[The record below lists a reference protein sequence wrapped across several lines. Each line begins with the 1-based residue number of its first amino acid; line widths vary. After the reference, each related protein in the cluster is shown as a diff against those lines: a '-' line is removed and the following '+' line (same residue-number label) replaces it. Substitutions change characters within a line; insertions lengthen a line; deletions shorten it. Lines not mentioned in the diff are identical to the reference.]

1 MCALLRSAYECG
13 MTTSTPT
20 STHQFAAAGLFL
32 EQLATG
38 DFSRLAV
45 ALEDDV
51 TLRGLLPNRV
61 QEWSGHDGVQAA
73 FEMFFGRLDEF
84 EILDAE
90 VGQVGNRMQL
100 RWRVHARGVDRFG
113 EGDFV
118 VEQFCYADAGPTGR
132 LQFLALVCSGF
143 RKQPADG

>member
-1 MCALLRSAYECG
+1 

-38 DFSRLAV
+38 DFSRLAL

-90 VGQVGNRMQL
+90 VGQVGSRMQL
-100 RWRVHARGVDRFG
+100 RWRVHARGVERFG
-113 EGDFV
+113 DGDFV
-118 VEQFCYADAGPTGR
+118 VEQHCYADGGPTGR
-132 LQFLALVCSGF
+132 IGSMSLICSGF
-143 RKQPADG
+143 CRERAES